1 MVCPRC
7 KSTQLRCVDS
17 RPVNGTVKRRRRCM
31 KCGYRFSTVE
41 VHAADFEKLNGRCAP
56 KAKEE

>member
-1 MVCPRC
+1 ME
-7 KSTQLRCVDS
+7 
-17 RPVNGTVKRRRRCM
+17 
-31 KCGYRFSTVE
+31 CGYRFSTVE